1 MKDKVM
7 KVKQDDTFC
16 KKDAIIVM
24 EILYRL
30 NFVIFIIS
38 IINFISK
45 TEKIK
50 NWCSQTAFV
59 LLR

>member
-50 NWCSQTAFV
+50 N
-59 LLR
+59 